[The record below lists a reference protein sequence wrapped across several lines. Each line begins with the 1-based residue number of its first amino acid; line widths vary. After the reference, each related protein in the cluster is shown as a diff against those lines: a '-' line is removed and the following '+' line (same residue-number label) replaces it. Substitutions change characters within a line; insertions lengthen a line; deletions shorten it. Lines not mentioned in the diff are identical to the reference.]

1 MRPLYAGLFV
11 RSCRNADLYAIIYHV
26 TDAATVGIYGC
37 PGAPSSKKTT
47 KNGIR
52 MGFGYSRLLM
62 VFFLVLGIR
71 WYSFT
76 ANDAVSMHK

>member
-11 RSCRNADLYAIIYHV
+11 YARVEMQIYTLLYSTSQTQPLLGFMGVQAL
-26 TDAATVGIYGC
+26 
-37 PGAPSSKKTT
+37 PPQKKT